1 MDQQEA
7 LEQDTLVGAQRFLE
21 RPHTHRLIARQA
33 RRAAGVGA
41 ERHLDVVLGDELV
54 GVAVKAEGMIGERQG
69 KNRESRISRRASE
82 EVRVRD
88 CRERRG
94 GDEQA
99 HAIVDRG
106 RVEQLGDFKPGL
118 RTVGRP
124 DALPLT
130 ARDERGDQRES
141 GDDASY
147 HLLNLKPGR

>member
-21 RPHTHRLIARQA
+21 RPHPHRLIAGQA

-41 ERHLDVVLGDELV
+41 ERDLDVVLGDELV

-69 KNRESRISRRASE
+69 KNREGRISRRAGE
-82 EVRVRD
+82 EVRVGDRG
-88 CRERRG
+88 ERRG
-94 GDEQA
+94 RDEQA

-106 RVEQLGDFKPGL
+106 RVEQFGDFQPGL

-130 ARDERGDQRES
+130 APDERRDQCEP
-141 GDDASY
+141 GDDTSY